1 MSVGGVVRRIL
12 GAAAV
17 AAILIVA
24 ATVVRVWQVARQDHR
39 PTSDVI
45 VVLGAAQYN
54 GTPSDIFEARLRHA
68 LDLYEAG
75 VATRVMTVGG
85 GREGDNFTEGA
96 AGAQWLQENGVPG
109 DAVVPVGKGSD
120 TLESMRAAGDVF
132 AENDWHTA
140 VLVTDPWHELR
151 SQKMAADEGIDA
163 TTSPTRSGP
172 AGETRGEELRY
183 IGRETAAYL
192 YYRVFG
198 HSYDA
203 GPDVS

>member
-1 MSVGGVVRRIL
+1 MSFGGVVGRIL
-12 GAAAV
+12 SAAVV
-17 AAILIVA
+17 AAILVVA

-54 GTPSDIFEARLRHA
+54 GTPSDVFEARLQHA
-68 LDLYEAG
+68 LDLYQEG
-75 VATRVMTVGG
+75 VAPRVMTVGG
-85 GREGDNFTEGA
+85 GQEGDNFTEGE
-96 AGAQWLQENGVPG
+96 AGAQWLREHEIPA
-109 DAVVPVGKGSD
+109 DAVVPVGEGSD

-132 AENDWHTA
+132 AENSWQTA

-151 SQKMAADEGIDA
+151 SEKMAEGEGIDA

-183 IGRETAAYL
+183 IARETAAYL